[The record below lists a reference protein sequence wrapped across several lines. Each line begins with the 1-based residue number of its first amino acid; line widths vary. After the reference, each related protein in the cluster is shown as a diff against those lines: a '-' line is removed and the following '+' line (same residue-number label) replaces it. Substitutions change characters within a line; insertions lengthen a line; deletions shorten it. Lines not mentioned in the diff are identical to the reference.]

1 MGQNQRVRRQ
11 KGLPVNTAVITGASS
26 GLGRGFAE
34 FIDASCAQVEEI
46 WLIARREERL
56 NEIASSLVKK
66 TRVFA
71 LDLTQAS
78 SIGTIKNALSESNAH
93 VSLFIGAAGY
103 GKIGSSRSVS
113 DEDTAGMIDLNCKAA
128 VLCTRAVIPYM
139 HAGDR
144 IIEICSTSA
153 FQPLQYLN
161 VYAASKAFIYNY
173 TRALRNEL
181 LPKGI
186 AVTAVC
192 PYWIK
197 DTEFIG
203 MAQNDGEDGRAAGVR
218 SFPLSTTAAKVVKRA
233 MAASGA
239 GFAVCTP
246 DIVSFFHR
254 IFAKILPRTVMLYIW
269 ELLRR

>member
-1 MGQNQRVRRQ
+1 MR
-11 KGLPVNTAVITGASS
+11 
-26 GLGRGFAE
+26 
-34 FIDASCAQVEEI
+34 
-46 WLIARREERL
+46 
-56 NEIASSLVKK
+56 
-66 TRVFA
+66 
-71 LDLTQAS
+71 
-78 SIGTIKNALSESNAH
+78 
-93 VSLFIGAAGY
+93 
-103 GKIGSSRSVS
+103 
-113 DEDTAGMIDLNCKAA
+113 
-128 VLCTRAVIPYM
+128 
-139 HAGDR
+139 AGDR

-197 DTEFIG
+197 DTEVTGI
-203 MAQNDGEDGRAAGVR
+203 AQNDGEDGRASGVR

-269 ELLRR
+269 DLLRR

>member
-1 MGQNQRVRRQ
+1 MI
-11 KGLPVNTAVITGASS
+11 VNTAIITGASS
-26 GLGRGFAE
+26 GLGRGFAAY
-34 FIDASCAQVEEI
+34 IDASCAEIDEI

-56 NEIASSLVKK
+56 NGIASSLSKK
-66 TRVFA
+66 TKVLA
-71 LDLTQAS
+71 MDLTKEAS
-78 SIGTIKNALSESNAH
+78 IETLKKQLHENNVH

-103 GKIGSSRSVS
+103 GKIGSGDTVT

-139 HAGDR
+139 RSGDR

-153 FQPLQYLN
+153 FQPLQFLN
-161 VYAASKAFIYNY
+161 VYAASKAFMYNY

-186 AVTAVC
+186 VVTAVC

-203 MAQNDGEDGRAAGVR
+203 IAQNGGGNSKAEGVR
-218 SFPLSTTAAKVVKRA
+218 SFPFAITGGKVVKRA
-233 MAASGA
+233 MFASKA

-246 DIVSFFHR
+246 DAVSFFHR
-254 IFAKILPRTVMLYIW
+254 IFAKLLPRNVMQYIW
-269 ELLRR
+269 DLLRR

>member
-1 MGQNQRVRRQ
+1 M
-11 KGLPVNTAVITGASS
+11 
-26 GLGRGFAE
+26 
-34 FIDASCAQVEEI
+34 
-46 WLIARREERL
+46 
-56 NEIASSLVKK
+56 
-66 TRVFA
+66 
-71 LDLTQAS
+71 
-78 SIGTIKNALSESNAH
+78 
-93 VSLFIGAAGY
+93 
-103 GKIGSSRSVS
+103 S
-113 DEDTAGMIDLNCKAA
+113 DDDTAGMIDLNCKAA
-128 VLCTRAVIPYM
+128 VLCTSAVIPHM

-144 IIEICSTSA
+144 IIEICSTAA

-197 DTEFIG
+197 DTEFIEI
-203 MAQNDGEDGRAAGVR
+203 AQNAGENGRAAGVR
-218 SFPLSTTAAKVVKRA
+218 SFPFSIKAEKVVKRA
-233 MAASGA
+233 MWASKT

-254 IFAKILPRTVMLYIW
+254 IFAKLLPRTVMLYIW
-269 ELLRR
+269 EALRRL

>member
-1 MGQNQRVRRQ
+1 MNI
-11 KGLPVNTAVITGASS
+11 AVITGASS
-26 GLGRGFAE
+26 GLGREFAKH
-34 FIDASCAQVEEI
+34 IDSFCPWIDEI

-56 NEIASSLVKK
+56 NEVASELKKK
-66 TRVFA
+66 TKVLA
-71 LDLTQAS
+71 MDLTKDS
-78 SIGTIKNALSESNAH
+78 SVGILKTTLSENNVR

-103 GKIGSSRSVS
+103 GKIGNSETVS
-113 DEDTAGMIDLNCKAA
+113 DEDAAGMIDLNCKAA

-139 HAGDR
+139 RAGDR

-161 VYAASKAFIYNY
+161 IYSASKAFIYNY

-181 LPKGI
+181 MPEGI

-197 DTEFIG
+197 DTEFIEI
-203 MAQNDGEDGRAAGVR
+203 AQNDGENGRAAGVR
-218 SFPLSTTAAKVVKRA
+218 SFPFSIKAEKVVKRA
-233 MAASGA
+233 MWASKT

-254 IFAKILPRTVMLYIW
+254 IFAKLLPRTVMLYIW
-269 ELLRR
+269 EALRRL

>member
-1 MGQNQRVRRQ
+1 M
-11 KGLPVNTAVITGASS
+11 NTAVITGASS
-26 GLGRGFAE
+26 GLGREFAKY
-34 FIDASCAQVEEI
+34 IDASCTQIDEV
-46 WLIARREERL
+46 WLVARREERL
-56 NEIASSLVKK
+56 NEIAASLKK
-66 TRVFA
+66 QARVFA

-78 SIGTIKNALSESNAH
+78 SIDTIKNALTESNAH

-103 GKIGSSRSVS
+103 GKIGNSESVS

-128 VLCTRAVIPYM
+128 ALCTRAVIPFM
-139 HAGDR
+139 RAGDR

-186 AVTAVC
+186 VVTAVC

-203 MAQNDGEDGRAAGVR
+203 IAQKDGENGRAAGVR
-218 SFPLSTTAAKVVKRA
+218 SFPLSTTACKVVKRS
-233 MAASGA
+233 MAASKA

-246 DIVSFFHR
+246 DMVSFFHR
-254 IFAKILPRTVMLYIW
+254 IFAKLLPRTVLLYIW
-269 ELLRR
+269 DLLRR